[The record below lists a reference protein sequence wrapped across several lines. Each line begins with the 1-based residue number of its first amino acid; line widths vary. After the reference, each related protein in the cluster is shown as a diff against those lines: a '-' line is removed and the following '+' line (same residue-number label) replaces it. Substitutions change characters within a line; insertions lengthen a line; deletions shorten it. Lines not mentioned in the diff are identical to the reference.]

1 MHPVRSRQVW
11 QRLEAVHAVTYF
23 SSESREA
30 NKAAGLRG
38 FWMGYFA
45 ARAAPMGAVAAGV
58 VEATFANF
66 HPDMV
71 RRAIPDAWG
80 YASPTDLL
88 VLRARAAADAI
99 GRLAPNAAAGDDVL
113 GLLHPAIGQA
123 DAVGRPLFAANREVV
138 IDDDP
143 LGALW
148 QCATTL
154 REHRGDGHVAVLCEA
169 GLDGCE
175 THVLFAAAR
184 EVPAELLRAS
194 RGWSEDDWNAA
205 EERLATRGLLDGAGQ
220 LTPDGRRLHDRSRAG
235 PTSSPCEPYEWL
247 GDHGMDD
254 LVHLLDAFASPI
266 LASDEIPFPNP
277 IGLPREQR
285 PT

>member
-1 MHPVRSRQVW
+1 MSDEL
-11 QRLEAVHAVTYF
+11 LE
-23 SSESREA
+23 
-30 NKAAGLRG
+30 
-38 FWMGYFA
+38 
-45 ARAAPMGAVAAGV
+45 
-58 VEATFANF
+58 
-66 HPDMV
+66 
-71 RRAIPDAWG
+71 
-80 YASPTDLL
+80 
-88 VLRARAAADAI
+88 
-99 GRLAPNAAAGDDVL
+99 
-113 GLLHPAIGQA
+113 LLHQAIGQA

-143 LGALW
+143 LAGLW

-184 EVPAELLRAS
+184 GVPAELLRAS

-220 LTPDGRRLHDRSRAG
+220 LTPDGRRLHERVEQRTDELAVQ
-235 PTSSPCEPYEWL
+235 PYEAL
-247 GDHGMDD
+247 GDQGMDD
-254 LVHLLDAFASPI
+254 LVRLLDPFASPI

-277 IGLPREQR
+277 IGLPREQP